1 MVQRPRLIHRHIH
14 SAAVIWGQ
22 RRAHGRVWRG
32 IKRMQFSG
40 ERWTRQIWQVR
51 YSSYEIAHHGSF
63 CRWQQDATLVD
74 KQLIAK
80 QPRLANSGN
89 WHEILQPDHES
100 CSSLSNYHQKYLVQ
114 RSSCSPSSYYAWR
127 YAWALIPA
135 SWSFSLYLCMGAKGC
150 LLVLAYTFVASLAAC
165 LCLGC
170 AAGVTRQLFSL
181 YRLLWG
187 HSVQCLMQSTLD
199 IDRTKVVCWEMNP
212 GSIQKQD
219 LSYKEDP
226 CSCT

>member
-1 MVQRPRLIHRHIH
+1 
-14 SAAVIWGQ
+14 
-22 RRAHGRVWRG
+22 
-32 IKRMQFSG
+32 
-40 ERWTRQIWQVR
+40 
-51 YSSYEIAHHGSF
+51 
-63 CRWQQDATLVD
+63 
-74 KQLIAK
+74 
-80 QPRLANSGN
+80 
-89 WHEILQPDHES
+89 
-100 CSSLSNYHQKYLVQ
+100 LSNYHQKYLVQ

-199 IDRTKVVCWEMNP
+199 IDRTKWSAGKWIPDPFKNKILVTKKTLVVVRSCIASPQSTSDALWR
-212 GSIQKQD
+212 GRGDSIQTKSENHWKIQ
-219 LSYKEDP
+219 
-226 CSCT
+226 